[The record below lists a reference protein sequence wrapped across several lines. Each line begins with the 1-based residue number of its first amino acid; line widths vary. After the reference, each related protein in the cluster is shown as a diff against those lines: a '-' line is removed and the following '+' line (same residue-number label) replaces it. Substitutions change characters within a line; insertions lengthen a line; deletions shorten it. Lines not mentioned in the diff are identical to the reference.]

1 MMTART
7 GPEDS
12 AMTSFG
18 FLRSTAARSLRR
30 FLADRRGTTA
40 IEYGLMVTLIAVAIM
55 STVFAMG
62 EGIKTTLYG
71 TISNALA
78 SM

>member
-1 MMTART
+1 
-7 GPEDS
+7 
-12 AMTSFG
+12 MTSFG
-18 FLRSTAARSLRR
+18 SLRSAAARSLGR

-40 IEYGLMVTLIAVAIM
+40 IEYGLIVTLIAVAIM
-55 STVFAMG
+55 SIVFTMG

>member
-1 MMTART
+1 MVTVRT
-7 GPEDS
+7 GVEDS

-18 FLRSTAARSLRR
+18 SLRSAAARSLGR

-40 IEYGLMVTLIAVAIM
+40 IEYGLIVTLIAVAIM

>member
-1 MMTART
+1 
-7 GPEDS
+7 
-12 AMTSFG
+12 MTSFG
-18 FLRSTAARSLRR
+18 FLRSAAARSLGR

-40 IEYGLMVTLIAVAIM
+40 IEYGLIVTLIAVAIM